1 MTDKRQ
7 YFWIDKS
14 GRGFKAV
21 FELADFMT
29 DDNGDEYENEDGETL
44 MSWAEN
50 CEVGDEWD
58 TLTERYTRIK

>member
-1 MTDKRQ
+1 MQDERQ
-7 YFWIDKS
+7 YFWIDKT
-14 GRGFKAV
+14 RPNNKAV
-21 FELADFMT
+21 FEFADFMT

-50 CEVGDEWD
+50 CEVGGEWD

>member
-1 MTDKRQ
+1 
-7 YFWIDKS
+7 
-14 GRGFKAV
+14 V
-21 FELADFMT
+21 FEFADFMT

-50 CEVGDEWD
+50 CEVGGEWD